1 MNRIILMGRITADTE
16 IKEGNGI
23 KYCNFSIAVDR
34 NKKNGSEAAT
44 DFFNCTAFGQSAEFI
59 TGYIKKGQRILVSG
73 AVHIDSYT
81 SKTGEKK
88 LSVNVA
94 ADTVENADG
103 KKNVEDAETNDC

>member
-1 MNRIILMGRITADTE
+1 MGRITAETE

-34 NKKNGSEAAT
+34 NKKNGTEAAT
-44 DFFNCTAFGQSAEFI
+44 DFFYCTAFGQNAEFV
-59 TGYIKKGQRILVSG
+59 TCYIKKGQRILVSG
-73 AVHIDSYT
+73 ALHIDSYA

-103 KKNVEDAETNDC
+103 KKNIENAETNDY

>member
-1 MNRIILMGRITADTE
+1 MNRIILMGRITAETE

-44 DFFNCTAFGQSAEFI
+44 DFFNCTAFGKSAEFV
-59 TGYIKKGQRILVSG
+59 TDYLKKGQRILVSG
-73 AVHIDSYT
+73 ALHIDSYA

-94 ADTVENADG
+94 VDTVENADG
-103 KKNVEDAETNDC
+103 KKNIENAETNDY